1 MDKIYLVVEGYY
13 SDWNIIGYYTN
24 KNEAEK
30 FCATNREK
38 YDVPYFVIVNCMDGS
53 VNVSNVSLKYEHQI
67 VFDKTDNGWQ
77 MRKEP
82 ERYDYYIA
90 DFERSNSM
98 RGSSIYR
105 WIEIKVNQ
113 TKFNR
118 AKAEKI
124 AQDYLYQY
132 LNETNG
138 KIVDSVMNEFN
149 AMWKE
154 PERAREKARKEKEL
168 KEKELAELARLKAK
182 YESE

>member
-1 MDKIYLVVEGYY
+1 MDKIYLVIKGYY
-13 SDWNIIGYYTN
+13 SDWRIIGYYTN
-24 KNEAEK
+24 KGEAEK
-30 FCATNREK
+30 FCAINSGE
-38 YDVPYFVIVNCMDGS
+38 YDEPYFIIANCMDNS
-53 VNVSNVSLKYEHQI
+53 VDMSNVSLKYEHTI
-67 VFDKTDNGWQ
+67 VFDETDNGWQ
-77 MRKEP
+77 MREEP

-98 RGSSIYR
+98 RGSAIYH

-113 TKFNR
+113 TGFNR
-118 AKAEKI
+118 VKAEKI

-138 KIVDSVMNEFN
+138 KIVGSVMNEFN
-149 AMWKE
+149 IMWKE
-154 PERAREKARKEKEL
+154 SERARERARKGKEL